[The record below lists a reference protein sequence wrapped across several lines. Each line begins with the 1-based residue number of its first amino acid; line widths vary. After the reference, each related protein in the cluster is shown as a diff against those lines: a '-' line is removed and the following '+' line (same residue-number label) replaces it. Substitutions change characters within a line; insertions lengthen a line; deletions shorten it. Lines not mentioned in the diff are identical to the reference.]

1 MGNNNLSKVEKN
13 LRSIAKRYKTV
24 KYSLGLAILFLMMG
38 VSAFSEE
45 TVQEVPT
52 NEQIGASRE
61 NLKNSVG
68 NLQSKINVARKENEK
83 ELKGLKLELIQ
94 LMEQG
99 DQVTKS
105 NWSSWQFGTGYT
117 YNEWSGKY
125 KGLGDKEEKY
135 IYQGIYTRGNWKVR
149 NAMDIEGAHTGDR
162 PITPGHENTSNWTN
176 TNRATT
182 VETVKKDKSI
192 NSGVNGNRDWGL
204 VKLRNLKEPTNEVEI
219 LAKISPKDV
228 FKEKLDIDVTVQT
241 PDQIVAP
248 VVKPNVNKPTEAPK
262 VNLPKASSPQI
273 PNEPTLNVSPTITV
287 MKVNPVGNITVNPG
301 NVTAVDFTL
310 SPSGLSE
317 DTTRK
322 FSNRAYDLNGQNI
335 NVNNNST
342 GNKNYISTWGRVAG
356 LDGVTTNV
364 DVTVGDTRAFMIDE
378 GIDYKDTTIEPFRYI
393 GTITLKES
401 KTVGIDVQGTH
412 TNYSNA
418 PNSVN
423 PSFTTI
429 DNVANIQVIN
439 DGKIIGEGATNRKNQ
454 VAFGFNN
461 FDVSSNNTRT
471 QMINRNIVTLDAVES
486 VGIQLR
492 PEDPNATESDLKR
505 GLNMMTGEN
514 TGTISVN
521 GYGSFGILTVKN
533 KNLSKLQASPPSIE
547 LAQVKDYS
555 NYKVRTSEGGQIASR
570 ADEGSQSA
578 IVQEGKTAAI
588 NIQGDNSVGVGILN
602 GIQSVKIGGNINIGT
617 TAQTSNTYANNGADA
632 AKVEGSVGVYTQE
645 ATRPVRGREFE
656 YDGDGKPVFE
666 TDGVTHKLKTSYY
679 DDHARENTKEET
691 PTAYNYQYN
700 KGNRY

>member
-162 PITPGHENTSNWTN
+162 PITPGHENTSTWTN
-176 TNRATT
+176 TNRSTTT
-182 VETVKKDKSI
+182 VETVQKDKSI
-192 NSGVNGNRDWGL
+192 NSGVNGNREWGL

-262 VNLPKASSPQI
+262 VNLPKASSPEI
-273 PNEPTLNVSPTITV
+273 PNEPTLNPNPTINV
-287 MKVNPVGNITVNPG
+287 MKVNPVG
-301 NVTAVDFTL
+301 
-310 SPSGLSE
+310 
-317 DTTRK
+317 
-322 FSNRAYDLNGQNI
+322 
-335 NVNNNST
+335 
-342 GNKNYISTWGRVAG
+342 
-356 LDGVTTNV
+356 
-364 DVTVGDTRAFMIDE
+364 
-378 GIDYKDTTIEPFRYI
+378 TI
-393 GTITLKES
+393 
-401 KTVGIDVQGTH
+401 V
-412 TNYSNA
+412 
-418 PNSVN
+418 VN
-423 PSFTTI
+423 PS
-429 DNVANIQVIN
+429 
-439 DGKIIGEGATNRKNQ
+439 
-454 VAFGFNN
+454 
-461 FDVSSNNTRT
+461 
-471 QMINRNIVTLDAVES
+471 
-486 VGIQLR
+486 
-492 PEDPNATESDLKR
+492 
-505 GLNMMTGEN
+505 
-514 TGTISVN
+514 
-521 GYGSFGILTVKN
+521 
-533 KNLSKLQASPPSIE
+533 
-547 LAQVKDYS
+547 
-555 NYKVRTSEGGQIASR
+555 QIAPVNFSL
-570 ADEGSQSA
+570 
-578 IVQEGKTAAI
+578 TA
-588 NIQGDNSVGVGILN
+588 
-602 GIQSVKIGGNINIGT
+602 GG
-617 TAQTSNTYANNGADA
+617 
-632 AKVEGSVGVYTQE
+632 
-645 ATRPVRGREFE
+645 
-656 YDGDGKPVFE
+656 
-666 TDGVTHKLKTSYY
+666 
-679 DDHARENTKEET
+679 
-691 PTAYNYQYN
+691 
-700 KGNRY
+700 